1 MTLEKVQGI
10 ISEQVNVPAEEIK
23 ADSSI
28 EQLKIDSLDMVEI
41 IMRIEEEF
49 DITVDEN
56 IKVQT
61 VSDLIS
67 YIDGAKK

>member
-10 ISEQVNVPAEEIK
+10 ISEQVNVPADEIK